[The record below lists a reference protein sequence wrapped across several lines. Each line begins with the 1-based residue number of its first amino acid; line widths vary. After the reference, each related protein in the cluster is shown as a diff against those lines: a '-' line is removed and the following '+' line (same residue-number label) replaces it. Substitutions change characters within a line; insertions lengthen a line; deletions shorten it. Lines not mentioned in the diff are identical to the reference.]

1 MNDPYDILGVR
12 ADASQEDIK
21 KAFRKLARERHPDR
35 HPDNPAAENE
45 FKELAAAY
53 DLLSDPQMRARYDRG
68 EIDASGARRPRR
80 GAGTAGRGPFG
91 RGFRGRKGQG
101 PIKVDGADVEYSI
114 EVSFADAAKGTE
126 TEVTMANGKRLK
138 VTVPPGTR
146 DGQSLRLRGQ
156 GLGGLGGGGDGDALV
171 EIKVKPD
178 PLFRREGDDIHMEV
192 AVGLAEAVLGGRI
205 EVPTLDGPV
214 MMTVPA
220 GSNTGMKLRLKG
232 RGVAWGN
239 GQRGD
244 QYATLKVVLPS
255 PPDPELADLVKAWNA
270 RTASKVRG

>member
-1 MNDPYDILGVR
+1 
-12 ADASQEDIK
+12 
-21 KAFRKLARERHPDR
+21 
-35 HPDNPAAENE
+35 
-45 FKELAAAY
+45 
-53 DLLSDPQMRARYDRG
+53 
-68 EIDASGARRPRR
+68 
-80 GAGTAGRGPFG
+80 
-91 RGFRGRKGQG
+91 
-101 PIKVDGADVEYSI
+101 
-114 EVSFADAAKGTE
+114 
-126 TEVTMANGKRLK
+126 MANGKRLK

-178 PLFRREGDDIHMEV
+178 PLFRREGDDIHMEIG
-192 AVGLAEAVLGGRI
+192 VGLTEAMLGGRI

-220 GSNTGMKLRLKG
+220 GSNTGTKLRLKG

-255 PPDPELADLVKAWNA
+255 PPDAELADLVKAWSA
-270 RTASKVRG
+270 RKASKVRS